1 MASYRT
7 DLGSLFPVVGSKQH
21 AFVVPA
27 SAISSKRRRV
37 RQRTPSRQVQ
47 QQTPVAAGRMLSRDG
62 DRHQQRLSTTTK
74 HDNSVTEA
82 KRRVNGRLV
91 VASRGG
97 GGRSSSNN
105 GVVGRSGDSA
115 ADIFTSRNRMMAA
128 ARRRRWTEVLE
139 ILGHWEENAGRL
151 DAKTYN
157 VALSALGKCGRWK
170 EALATLDRMRSKGV
184 PPDVYSFNSAIS
196 ACGRA
201 AKWKQALALLSE
213 MEREDSEVRPDLFSY
228 NGAINAVAKDGRWEQ
243 ALSLLMGIKTR
254 GLSPDVFSFSSA
266 MSACDR
272 AGKWQQALSLLA
284 DMPSRGLEANA
295 HAYSSA
301 IHACV
306 VGGQHRRALELLEE
320 MLERRVVPDAAVF
333 TAAMTAVDGWGAALR
348 LLEGVLPD
356 VNTYNAALSVVAR
369 SGREDVALALLN
381 RMRIDGYCPDIVTFN
396 TAIDACASREKWQEA
411 VELLEVDMPAAK
423 VKPDVISFTS
433 AIHACAGPTGNWEKA
448 YQLLDAMWQDP
459 EGAKPSKHTYDLVI
473 QACGHGGEWEL
484 GVTLIDDM
492 RDLGIKPDA
501 QTFNMAVAA
510 CARSGERLA
519 AETLV
524 ANMRNARV
532 VPDEFTYASLVA
544 ACGRAKEWKRAT
556 EIFDEAR
563 YVHRI
568 RPSLQ
573 IYGALL
579 GALAEGERWADVLVY
594 MDRMVADGVAR
605 DAAATNTAVL
615 AAAEL
620 GDGRRALSLLEGGE
634 GSQQRGGRQREMVRD
649 AGGEEGGGSDNR
661 LLWDGLQRR
670 RRPAAVDEGDGG
682 RGVVLGQGEL
692 EGETEALLGRRQRAA
707 TAAGEKRHGEE
718 SEVRARTRIRPCPEA
733 ARERQGVLGEQNCV
747 DEESEDGTRRT
758 GGDSDSVDDGV
769 GGWEGVTPGLLIS
782 VLRALD
788 EQDEDS
794 AVLEAVKRGR
804 EKGVLLN
811 PSIYR
816 CALKAC
822 GNLGDYDQA
831 NDILVRMAEES
842 LTPDIVHWNHALR
855 ASAACARWQET
866 RLRLKEMET
875 SGSTPDEFSYS
886 MALKACSAGL
896 WSGDSWCDS
905 RGWGAEEDK
914 SSCRRKNALNGEGQL
929 DGSGDKK
936 EPKVPQACRGKNA
949 IELLQEMKQRGVR
962 LSAHAY
968 TLAMAACLE
977 GHRDRHPEL
986 EAGLDKEK
994 GPPSADLRLAE
1005 AALLLFDR
1013 LVAAGETPT
1022 ADAYAHALKACAR
1035 TANPQRANALF
1046 WFMLDAASPPAA
1058 VQTSSNL
1065 SSLRNGASGNYVAD
1079 GQRRHSRPPSPPQ
1092 PRPEV
1097 RPWHL
1102 ASAIA
1107 AYDAAGDWTGAKQ
1120 LWDEALRRGV
1130 SPRSPGYDAAVSVAL
1145 RAGDTAAARQLVEE
1159 ARGLRLELARGYEGD

>member
-1 MASYRT
+1 
-7 DLGSLFPVVGSKQH
+7 
-21 AFVVPA
+21 
-27 SAISSKRRRV
+27 
-37 RQRTPSRQVQ
+37 
-47 QQTPVAAGRMLSRDG
+47 
-62 DRHQQRLSTTTK
+62 
-74 HDNSVTEA
+74 
-82 KRRVNGRLV
+82 
-91 VASRGG
+91 
-97 GGRSSSNN
+97 
-105 GVVGRSGDSA
+105 
-115 ADIFTSRNRMMAA
+115 
-128 ARRRRWTEVLE
+128 
-139 ILGHWEENAGRL
+139 
-151 DAKTYN
+151 
-157 VALSALGKCGRWK
+157 
-170 EALATLDRMRSKGV
+170 
-184 PPDVYSFNSAIS
+184 
-196 ACGRA
+196 
-201 AKWKQALALLSE
+201 
-213 MEREDSEVRPDLFSY
+213 
-228 NGAINAVAKDGRWEQ
+228 RWEQ
-243 ALSLLMGIKTR
+243 ALSLLIGIKTR

-272 AGKWQQALSLLA
+272 AGEWQRALEVMDLMLQHEVEPSIVSYGTAISACARGEGRWQQALSLLA
-284 DMPSRGLEANA
+284 DIPSRGLEANA
-295 HAYSSA
+295 HAYGSA
-301 IHACV
+301 IRACV

-348 LLEGVLPD
+348 LLEVMKREGVLPD
-356 VNTYNAALSVVAR
+356 VNTYNAALSVIAR
-369 SGREDVALALLN
+369 SGREDVALALLD
-381 RMRIDGYCPDIVTFN
+381 RMRIDGYCPDIVSFN

-492 RDLGIKPDA
+492 RDLGIKPNA

-532 VPDEFTYASLVA
+532 VPDEFTYASLLA

-556 EIFDEAR
+556 EIFDQAR

-594 MDRMVADGVAR
+594 LDRMVADGVAR

-634 GSQQRGGRQREMVRD
+634 GSQQRRRRQRAVARG
-649 AGGEEGGGSDNR
+649 AVGEEGGDSNSR
-661 LLWDGLQRR
+661 LLYDGLQRR
-670 RRPAAVDEGDGG
+670 HRPAAVDEDNGG
-682 RGVVLGQGEL
+682 RGVVLGQGAL
-692 EGETEALLGRRQRAA
+692 EGETEALLQRRQCAA
-707 TAAGEKRHGEE
+707 TAGGEKRHGEE
-718 SEVRARTRIRPCPEA
+718 SGVRARTRIRSPSEA
-733 ARERQGVLGEQNCV
+733 AGERQGFVGEDNGV
-747 DEESEDGTRRT
+747 DEEAEDGTRRT
-758 GGDSDSVDDGV
+758 GRDSDSVDDGV
-769 GGWEGVTPGLLIS
+769 GGGWEGVTPGLLNS

-788 EQDEDS
+788 EQDENS

-822 GNLGDYDQA
+822 GNLGDYEQA

-866 RLRLKEMET
+866 RLRLQEMET
-875 SGSTPDEFSYS
+875 FGSTPDEFSYS

-914 SSCRRKNALNGEGQL
+914 YSSRRKNALNVEGQL
-929 DGSGDKK
+929 DGSGDKQ
-936 EPKVPQACRGKNA
+936 ELKVPQDCRGKNA
-949 IELLQEMKQRGVR
+949 IELLQEMKQRGLR

-986 EAGLDKEK
+986 EAGLDEEK

-1005 AALLLFDR
+1005 ATLLLFDR

-1035 TANPQRANALF
+1035 TAKPQRANALL
-1046 WFMLDAASPPAA
+1046 WVMLDAASPPAA
-1058 VQTSSNL
+1058 VRTSSNL
-1065 SSLRNGASGNYVAD
+1065 SSLRNGASGDHAAD
-1079 GQRRHSRPPSPPQ
+1079 GQRRHSPPPSPPQ

-1107 AYDAAGDWTGAKQ
+1107 AYDAAGDWAGAKQ

-1130 SPRSPGYDAAVSVAL
+1130 SPRSPGYDAAVSAAL

-1159 ARGLRLELARGYEGD
+1159 ARGLRLELARGYEGG

>member
-1 MASYRT
+1 CAVLGVAVVHSGPPCGMASYRT
-7 DLGSLFPVVGSKQH
+7 DLGSLFPVAGSKQH

-37 RQRTPSRQVQ
+37 RQRTPSCPVQ
-47 QQTPVAAGRMLSRDG
+47 QQPPVAPGRMLSRDG
-62 DRHQQRLSTTTK
+62 DRHQRRLSTTINYDNGTTK
-74 HDNSVTEA
+74 A
-82 KRRVNGRLV
+82 KRRVSGRLV

-105 GVVGRSGDSA
+105 GGGGRIGDTA

-213 MEREDSEVRPDLFSY
+213 MEREDSEVPPDLFSY
-228 NGAINAVAKDGRWEQ
+228 NGAINAVAKDRRWEQ
-243 ALSLLMGIKTR
+243 ALSLLMGIKAR

-272 AGKWQQALSLLA
+272 AGEWQRALEVMDLMLQHEVEPSIVSYGTAISACARGEGRWQQALSLLA
-284 DMPSRGLEANA
+284 DIPSRGLEANA
-295 HAYSSA
+295 HAYGSA

-333 TAAMTAVDGWGAALR
+333 TAAMTAVDGWSAALR
-348 LLEGVLPD
+348 LLEVMKREGVLPD
-356 VNTYNAALSVVAR
+356 VNTYNAALSVIAR

-381 RMRIDGYCPDIVTFN
+381 RMRIDGYCPDIVSFN
-396 TAIDACASREKWQEA
+396 TAIDACASRETWQEA

-423 VKPDVISFTS
+423 VRPDVISFTS
-433 AIHACAGPTGNWEKA
+433 AIHACAGPAGNWEKA

-532 VPDEFTYASLVA
+532 APDEFTYASLVA

-579 GALAEGERWADVLVY
+579 GALAEGERWADILVY
-594 MDRMVADGVAR
+594 LDRMVADGVAR
-605 DAAATNTAVL
+605 DSAATNTAVL

-620 GDGRRALSLLEGGE
+620 GDGRRALSLLE
-634 GSQQRGGRQREMVRD
+634 
-649 AGGEEGGGSDNR
+649 
-661 LLWDGLQRR
+661 
-670 RRPAAVDEGDGG
+670 VDEGDGG
-682 RGVVLGQGEL
+682 RGVVLGQVEL
-692 EGETEALLGRRQRAA
+692 EGETETLVERRQRAA
-707 TAAGEKRHGEE
+707 TAGGEKRHGEE
-718 SEVRARTRIRPCPEA
+718 SEVRARTSIRPCSE
-733 ARERQGVLGEQNCV
+733 AREGQFFFGEENGV

-758 GGDSDSVDDGV
+758 GGDGDSVDDGV
-769 GGWEGVTPGLLIS
+769 GGWEGVTPGLLNS

-822 GNLGDYDQA
+822 GNLGDYEQA
-831 NDILVRMAEES
+831 NDILVLMAEES

-866 RLRLKEMET
+866 RLRLQEME
-875 SGSTPDEFSYS
+875 
-886 MALKACSAGL
+886 
-896 WSGDSWCDS
+896 
-905 RGWGAEEDK
+905 
-914 SSCRRKNALNGEGQL
+914 
-929 DGSGDKK
+929 
-936 EPKVPQACRGKNA
+936 
-949 IELLQEMKQRGVR
+949 
-962 LSAHAY
+962 
-968 TLAMAACLE
+968 
-977 GHRDRHPEL
+977 
-986 EAGLDKEK
+986 
-994 GPPSADLRLAE
+994 
-1005 AALLLFDR
+1005 
-1013 LVAAGETPT
+1013 
-1022 ADAYAHALKACAR
+1022 
-1035 TANPQRANALF
+1035 
-1046 WFMLDAASPPAA
+1046 
-1058 VQTSSNL
+1058 
-1065 SSLRNGASGNYVAD
+1065 
-1079 GQRRHSRPPSPPQ
+1079 
-1092 PRPEV
+1092 
-1097 RPWHL
+1097 
-1102 ASAIA
+1102 
-1107 AYDAAGDWTGAKQ
+1107 
-1120 LWDEALRRGV
+1120 
-1130 SPRSPGYDAAVSVAL
+1130 
-1145 RAGDTAAARQLVEE
+1145 
-1159 ARGLRLELARGYEGD
+1159 